1 MKRLM
6 NMKVLSVLLGTI
18 ALSVLFT
25 AASVA
30 AASSKITVIMPR
42 HEMDLKGIWEKQTK
56 EFEAQAGIQVE
67 FIQMSWDEV
76 ADKVL
81 TDLAAGGG
89 SYDVIEFDNGWVA
102 KFVAADW
109 VEPLN
114 NLASKEYIDSLLPGL
129 VSTFSKDGKVLGVAW
144 NNDTRFFFYNKAYLE
159 KAGIKEPPKTWAE
172 VIAQAKILKEKGIC
186 EYPMA
191 EYWNQEWALANSV
204 AFYLYSFGGNYF
216 NENGQITINKSP
228 AVDALQFMVDMLTK
242 EKLVH
247 PSSITLSQEAAADL
261 FYRGSTAFFF
271 QGPPSTFNYANDP
284 QKSKVIGQVEAASW
298 LPAQKAELQ
307 VTLTLPEAFAIPKTS
322 KNKEAAWKYIQFMIS
337 KEKDKERASEIGSLP
352 LFKDLYNDAQLLQ
365 KYPYWKQFG
374 AQAAVSRPLPLV
386 EWYDELVQTTI
397 VAVQQ
402 ALLGQKTA
410 QQAADDIAKFLE
422 GKQVAG
428 KTLQK

>member
-1 MKRLM
+1 MKRIT
-6 NMKVLSVLLGTI
+6 KVIGVCLL
-18 ALSVLFT
+18 VF
-25 AASVA
+25 SVA
-30 AASSKITVIMPR
+30 FSGAVAANAASKITVIMPR

-56 EFEAQAGIQVE
+56 EFEAQTGIQVE

-114 NLASKEYIDSLLPGL
+114 NFADQEYFKSLVPGL
-129 VSTFSKDGKVLGVAW
+129 LSTFSKDGKILGVVW

-172 VIAQAKILKEKGIC
+172 VITQAKTLQEKKIC
-186 EYPMA
+186 EFPIA

-204 AFYLYSFGGNYF
+204 AFYLYSFGGDYF
-216 NENGQITINKSP
+216 DEKGQITINKSP
-228 AVDALQFMVDMLTK
+228 AVDALQFMVDLLTK

-284 QKSKVIGQVEAASW
+284 TKSTVVGQIEVAAW
-298 LPAQKAELQ
+298 LPAKTSALQ
-307 VTLTLPEAFAIPKTS
+307 ATLTLPEAFAIPKTS

-337 KEKDKERASEIGSLP
+337 QEKDRERALEIGSLP
-352 LFKDLYNDAQLLQ
+352 LFKTLYNDEELL
-365 KYPYWKQFG
+365 KLYPYWKQFG
-374 AQAAVSRPLPLV
+374 QQAAVAKPLPQV

-397 VAVQQ
+397 VLVQQ
-402 ALLGQKTA
+402 ALLGTKSP
-410 QQAADDIAKFLE
+410 QAIADEIANYLE
-422 GKQVAG
+422 GKPVAG
-428 KTLQK
+428 KKLYK